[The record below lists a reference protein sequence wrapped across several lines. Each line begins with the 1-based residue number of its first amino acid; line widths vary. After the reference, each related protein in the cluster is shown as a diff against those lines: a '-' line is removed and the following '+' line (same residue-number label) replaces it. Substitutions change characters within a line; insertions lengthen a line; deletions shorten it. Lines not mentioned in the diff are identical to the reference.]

1 MKKVVPFSK
10 TITFK
15 TMIAEITDIEVK
27 HTLALTKDHEVEGD
41 ILVDGTY
48 KMTDASQIEE
58 EFHYQLPFMIEIDP
72 KYNLEQLEITISDFY
87 FEIINEEDLKINV
100 EIEMNGLEEKKE
112 EEIITKMKLEE
123 PEILETK
130 EEIAEKK
137 PVRHDSDTE
146 PAPLPVELEE
156 EIQDVMLENNPLDQ
170 LAVEIQKDL
179 QEDLQKSE
187 KVEPIEVETPKVEV
201 EQVVE
206 QSPYST
212 VPSKTSTE
220 NQPSVSSIFS
230 SIFASE
236 ETFSTYHVYI
246 VRESDTIESI
256 IDQYKTTKEQLQN
269 YNDLSDVKIGSKL
282 IIPCNNE

>member
-27 HTLALTKDHEVEGD
+27 HTLSLTKEQEVEGD

-72 KYNLEQLEITISDFY
+72 KYHLEHLEITISDFY

-100 EIEMNGLEEKKE
+100 EIELDGLEEKPE
-112 EEIITKMKLEE
+112 EEIITKITLEE
-123 PEILETK
+123 PEILENK
-130 EEIAEKK
+130 EEPILEEEL
-137 PVRHDSDTE
+137 VRHDSDTE
-146 PAPLPVELEE
+146 AAPLPVELEE
-156 EIQDVMLENNPLDQ
+156 ETQDVMLTNNPLDQ
-170 LAVEIQKDL
+170 LATEIEQDL
-179 QEDLQKSE
+179 QESE
-187 KVEPIEVETPKVEV
+187 NVEPTQLEIPKVEV
-201 EQVVE
+201 EQMTE
-206 QSPYST
+206 QVPYQVSPY
-212 VPSKTSTE
+212 KTNIE
-220 NQPSVSSIFS
+220 NKPSVSSIFS
-230 SIFASE
+230 SISASE

-269 YNDLSDVKIGSKL
+269 YNDLSDVKVGSKL
-282 IIPCNNE
+282 IIPCSNE